1 MRYIGN
7 DGTIRRDSAV
17 SYTHLDVY
25 KRQPLLNKKRSIP
38 EPTRDEPIRRDQ
50 APPTPTPIV
59 GTKRGGGDESSDD
72 EEPPPP
78 REITGPKR
86 GG

>member
-1 MRYIGN
+1 
-7 DGTIRRDSAV
+7 
-17 SYTHLDVY
+17 
-25 KRQPLLNKKRSIP
+25 LLNKKRYTP
-38 EPTRDEPIRRDQ
+38 EPTRDEPIGRDHVPPNFSTRGEEGESNDSPSESDSEEPPPP
-50 APPTPTPIV
+50 PPTPTPIV
-59 GTKRGGGDESSDD
+59 GTKRGGVAESIDD